1 MKVLAFS
8 GGCFSGKTTA
18 ITAIADLLRSHNMK
32 VIVGNELARQ
42 RKEAISIDTLR
53 NNQDEYFKFECD
65 IISKKIAFEQQ
76 LQKYYSE
83 DVVVLLDRALTDS
96 LMYFN
101 MYINP
106 DKLDDVNLDTYLDFK
121 NTIAN
126 SAFKSFSDLYTH
138 IIEFSPINA
147 LCYKQED
154 MVYRPNRIDTLKH
167 IEYNAIKDLNENM
180 FRRVERT
187 RLVNRLKYIRTKID
201 VINGGIERWSNTFIN
216 NNPDIILL

>member
-18 ITAIADLLRSHNMK
+18 MTAIADLLRSHNVK

-42 RKEAISIDTLR
+42 RKEAVFIDALR
-53 NNQDEYFKFECD
+53 NNQDNYFKFECD
-65 IISKKIAFEQQ
+65 IINKKIVFEQQ
-76 LQKYYSE
+76 LQKRYSE

-106 DKLDDVNLDTYLDFK
+106 DKLNDVNLDAYLDFK
-121 NTIAN
+121 NTIAE
-126 SAFKSFSDLYTH
+126 SAFNSFSDLYTH
-138 IIEFSPINA
+138 VIEFLPIDA

-154 MVYRPNRIDTLKH
+154 IVYRPNRVDALKH
-167 IEYNAIKDLNENM
+167 IEYNAIRDLNENM
-180 FRRVERT
+180 YRRVERT

-201 VINGGIERWSNTFIN
+201 VKNGGIEQWLNTFIN